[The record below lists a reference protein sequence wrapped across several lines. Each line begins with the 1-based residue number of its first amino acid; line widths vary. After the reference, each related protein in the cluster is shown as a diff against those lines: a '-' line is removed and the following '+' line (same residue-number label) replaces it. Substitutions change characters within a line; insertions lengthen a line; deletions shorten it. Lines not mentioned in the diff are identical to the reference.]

1 MNEPAARS
9 WLSVANLVG
18 ASYLAAAIGSIVSG
32 ILGNNR
38 ILVFAG
44 VSVLAWRAGRILP
57 RVYSR
62 DIWAIFDARAGNRA
76 PVLLAIYAAI
86 LTAGLIAVL
95 LGQQMEGV
103 PRFLSY
109 LVGGAVGIF
118 GFAALVRMLFRLLTA
133 RTETL
138 VNSLSPQARQACV
151 AGTALVILTGL
162 VWVLYAN
169 LA

>member
-1 MNEPAARS
+1 MNEPATKS
-9 WLSVANLVG
+9 WLPVANLAGVI
-18 ASYLAAAIGSIVSG
+18 YLAAAIGSIVSG
-32 ILGNNR
+32 ILISNH

-44 VSVLAWRAGRILP
+44 VSVLAWRAGKILP
-57 RVYSR
+57 RVYSS
-62 DIWAIFDARAGNRA
+62 DLWAIFDARTGNRTSV
-76 PVLLAIYAAI
+76 VLTIYAAI
-86 LTAGLIAVL
+86 FTAGLVAVL
-95 LGQQMEGV
+95 LGQLMEGV

-118 GFAALVRMLFRLLTA
+118 GFAALVRAMFRLLTA

-138 VNSLSPQARQACV
+138 VNSLSPRARQTCV
-151 AGTALVILTGL
+151 TGAALVILAGL